1 MYADKVTDSM
11 RTALGEMERRRA
23 RQAAYNAEHGITPES
38 IRSSIRDVMRSVEE
52 RDYYTIEAEA
62 PDAGLKSAEA
72 LAEAVKRL
80 EGEMKEAAK
89 RLDFERAAELRDRLR
104 ALRRRDLSVRD

>member
-1 MYADKVTDSM
+1 M
-11 RTALGEMERRRA
+11 RTALGEMERRRV

-52 RDYYTIEAEA
+52 RDYYTVEAQA
-62 PDAGLKSAEA
+62 PDEGFESAEA
-72 LAEAVKRL
+72 LAEAVKRI
-80 EGEMKEAAK
+80 ESEMKDAAK

-104 ALRRRDLSVRD
+104 SLRKRDLSVRG